1 MQIEGKRVHAGEF
14 FFLFLR
20 VSGFLGTGFLMIRE
34 TAVSADGDGDGL
46 NREQLRNNSH
56 AFQTA
61 PQQIRVWVIRRGARF
76 QREFKHAL

>member
-1 MQIEGKRVHAGEF
+1 
-14 FFLFLR
+14 
-20 VSGFLGTGFLMIRE
+20 MIRE

>member
-20 VSGFLGTGFLMIRE
+20 VSGFLGFGFLMIRE
-34 TAVSADGDGDGL
+34 TAVSADGDGL